1 MKANRFI
8 RYLKEYPQLF
18 WEWLKILGLL
28 FIGIWKVLRLP
39 GPRVVFFGGAR
50 WHKEDA
56 YFKHAQDLAQKL
68 VEMDISIITG
78 GGPGIMEA
86 GNCGAAQGCKKGEIR
101 SLAIG
106 ITGLKPEEPINHCA
120 QDAVSFDSFFVRK
133 WLLINYS
140 SGFVVF
146 PGGFGTLDEM
156 AEVLNLI
163 ETYKIKRVPVILFG
177 KEYWSPLVE
186 WLANYALARGLIN
199 QQELEIITVTDDM
212 EEVFCILAKHC
223 TINKNEEID
232 KQKPSK
238 SI

>member
-1 MKANRFI
+1 MNKGRWLN
-8 RYLKEYPQLF
+8 YLKEYPQLLY
-18 WEWLKILGLL
+18 EWLKILVLL
-28 FIGIWKVLRLP
+28 FVGIWKVLRLP
-39 GPRVVFFGGAR
+39 GPRIVFFGGAR
-50 WHKEDA
+50 LHKDDP
-56 YFKHAQDLAQKL
+56 YFNHAQDLAKRL

-86 GNCGAAQGCKKGEIR
+86 GNCGAAQGCKKGSIR

-106 ITGLKPEEPINHCA
+106 ITGLRPEQPINDCA
-120 QDAVSFDSFFVRK
+120 QDSVSFDSFFVRK

-177 KEYWSPLVE
+177 KEYWEPLVL
-186 WLANYALARGLIN
+186 WMTDCALNRGLID
-199 QQELEIITVTDDM
+199 QKELNIITVTDDM
-212 EEVFCILAKHC
+212 EEVLCILLKHC
-223 TINKNEEID
+223 NINIDEID
-232 KQKPSK
+232 KQKP
-238 SI
+238 IPPR